1 MQKYK
6 YTTADTFSINLK
18 GTQSLYNPTASGIAR
33 MILTRFLYAKDE
45 VELSLLTALLKKE
58 DLKIIYYWAYE
69 LYYSGF
75 ENELFDL
82 LWKIYLDFYYVHQ
95 PYFLSYFKKKY
106 DLWKSDKNANNA
118 AYILRNM
125 YNLKADGGVFL
136 IRQRFAS
143 ELSPTVLYKCNKS
156 VLGDYDKQYHNLLLA
171 LERKHFENIWFHLKS
186 LLEKGQDLKEISAVV
201 TSFLHLK
208 VDIDDDCVSIHYLL
222 AVIYKALFVDDDVAT
237 LAKQPF
243 VKRLDQKNTH
253 MYVVPKQE
261 HLDEMLRLE
270 KELIPLTPKGGMQTY
285 NTLLFKRMVAIDDTI
300 GAFALARWQYEDL
313 RREHWFHWEY
323 YAMGSPVWLARLL
336 KYGGSVNHDLKKI
349 EFANEQNQDSFYE
362 LYAYELD
369 ELPQEVQLMSMKPV
383 LKMNGSTWIKYV
395 FGLDDGEDKDD
406 GEDED
411 DGEDKDDLWQWKY

>member
-1 MQKYK
+1 
-6 YTTADTFSINLK
+6 
-18 GTQSLYNPTASGIAR
+18 

-95 PYFLSYFKKKY
+95 PYFLSYLKKKH
-106 DLWKSDKNANNA
+106 DLWKGGDKNVKANANANNV

-125 YNLKADGGVFL
+125 YNLKADCSVFL

-143 ELSPTVLYKCNKS
+143 ELSPTILYKCNKS
-156 VLGDYDKQYHNLLLA
+156 KCNKSVLEDYDKQYHNLLLA
-171 LERKHFENIWFHLKS
+171 LERKHFENIWFHLKL
-186 LLEKGQDLKEISAVV
+186 LLEKGQGLKEVSAVV
-201 TSFLHLK
+201 ASFLHLK
-208 VDIDDDCVSIHYLL
+208 VDIDVADCASTHYLL
-222 AVIYKALFVDDDVAT
+222 AVIYKTLFVNVDVDVVDVDDDVAT
-237 LAKQPF
+237 LAK
-243 VKRLDQKNTH
+243 KLDQKNTH

-270 KELIPLTPKGGMQTY
+270 KELIPLTKKNGNMQTY
-285 NTLLFKRMVAIDDTI
+285 NTLLFKRMCAIDDAI
-300 GAFALARWQYEDL
+300 GAFVLARWQCEDL
-313 RREHWFHWEY
+313 QREHWFHWEY
-323 YAMGSPVWLARLL
+323 YAMRSPLWLARLL
-336 KYGGSVNHDLKKI
+336 KYGGSVNHELKKI
-349 EFANEQNQDSFYE
+349 EFVDEQNQDSFYE

-383 LKMNGSTWIKYV
+383 LKTNGRTWINYI
-395 FGLDDGEDKDD
+395 FGSDDGKDKDEDEDEDEGEDK
-406 GEDED
+406 
-411 DGEDKDDLWQWKY
+411 LWQWNY

>member
-1 MQKYK
+1 
-6 YTTADTFSINLK
+6 
-18 GTQSLYNPTASGIAR
+18 

-95 PYFLSYFKKKY
+95 PYFLSYLKKKHERG
-106 DLWKSDKNANNA
+106 DKNANNV

-125 YNLKADGGVFL
+125 YNLKADCAVFL
-136 IRQRFAS
+136 IRQRFAL
-143 ELSPTVLYKCNKS
+143 ELSPTILYKSKCNKSKCNKSKCNKSKCNKS
-156 VLGDYDKQYHNLLLA
+156 VFGDYDKQYHNLLLA
-171 LERKHFENIWFHLKS
+171 LERKHFENIWFHLKL
-186 LLEKGQDLKEISAVV
+186 LLEKGQDVSAVV
-201 TSFLHLK
+201 ASFLRLK
-208 VDIDDDCVSIHYLL
+208 IDIDVADCASIHYLL
-222 AVIYKALFVDDDVAT
+222 AVIYKALFVDVDINDDVAT
-237 LAKQPF
+237 LA
-243 VKRLDQKNTH
+243 KRLDQKNTH

-270 KELIPLTPKGGMQTY
+270 VEPVYLTPKGGMQTY
-285 NTLLFKRMVAIDDTI
+285 NTLLFKRMVGIDDTI
-300 GAFALARWQYEDL
+300 GAFALARWQCEDL
-313 RREHWFHWEY
+313 QREHWFHWEY

-336 KYGGSVNHDLKKI
+336 KYGGTVNHELKKI
-349 EFANEQNQDSFYE
+349 EFADEQNQDSFYE

-383 LKMNGSTWIKYV
+383 LKSNGSAWIKYV
-395 FGLDDGEDKDD
+395 FGSDDGEDKDD
-406 GEDED
+406 AE
-411 DGEDKDDLWQWKY
+411 GEDKLWQWKY